1 MNSNKRLILVS
12 VFFAVFLIIE
22 GLIVNDYFNNNK
34 VNSIRSASV
43 DLNELTYNNVD
54 LKIYSKDDFDTFIDD
69 YNSGRLPDIYITEF
83 IFDGVGMY
91 KTYDLDDFIDE
102 GNDVSVKVFSGSVLN
117 INTTGN
123 ISLSGDFKG
132 TVLVNTNNIDNDINL
147 ILDNVNIDSDS
158 KKVPAIY
165 VYNKDIS
172 YTDHKV
178 TIVPK
183 ENTVN
188 FITGGK
194 FKKVSLIGSDEL
206 NNYSSKYVGDASS
219 WYSSYTNYYGVY
231 SSSDIDKILFA
242 KVTASSEDL
251 ADGDP
256 YYFYKG
262 AGAISSDIDLYFSG
276 SGSLNVTSIGKE
288 GIETKGNLVFSG
300 GVGDYVVNAQD
311 DCLNTTTKSGDG
323 VRNEM
328 VIDVNSLIAV
338 VYLDADEG
346 DAIDSN
352 GTLTINGGR
361 IIAISHP
368 GADSGL
374 DSDNGTY
381 INGGEI
387 LATGDMYDEIK
398 SDSKQRFMVLSF
410 YEKNNDGDLITL
422 LDSSD
427 NALFSFSTDRSYTNL
442 VYSSSSLVDGTYSF
456 YKNGEITGNNLNGFY
471 YKVDSYNKGVQLGY
485 TGNSIM
491 GPGQGFDRP
500 NDFSENE
507 QVPQMLYDSNNQP
520 PEKPSDFNDNNQ
532 PPEKPGDGVEPP
544 KKSSD
549 GMEPPEKPSDEMN
562 PNLENGNIVDGNP
575 YIGFESS
582 NKNFTINGI
591 SNLFG
596 GVMIYSVE

>member
-338 VYLDADEG
+338 VSLDADEG